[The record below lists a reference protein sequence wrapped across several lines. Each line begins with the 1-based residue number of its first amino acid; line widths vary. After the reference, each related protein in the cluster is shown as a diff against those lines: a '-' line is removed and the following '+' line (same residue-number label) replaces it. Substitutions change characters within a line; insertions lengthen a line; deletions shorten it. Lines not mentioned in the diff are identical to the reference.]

1 MSQYPPPLHTAISIG
16 EEEEEEEEEA
26 KYDSF
31 VIKIDTLPSIVV
43 KYS

>member
-16 EEEEEEEEEA
+16 EEEEEEEEA